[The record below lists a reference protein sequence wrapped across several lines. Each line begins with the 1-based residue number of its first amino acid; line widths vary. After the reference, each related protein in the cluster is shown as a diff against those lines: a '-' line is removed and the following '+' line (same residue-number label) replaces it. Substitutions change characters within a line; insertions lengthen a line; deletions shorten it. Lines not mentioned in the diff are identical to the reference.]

1 MRFLR
6 LIGAMIQLRVPPKVN
21 LSPGSAGA
29 PGEASAGA
37 FLMWFLWQ
45 QRAYVGLGFLVGL
58 LWAVPGALSP
68 YLLGRVIDEGVVPGA
83 WDATLAWGGLLTV
96 LVLIGVAG
104 GILLHTVEVLGWI
117 QARYR
122 TMVLVGA
129 VSSQLGHVQQRRT
142 PTGEALSVA
151 SSDANTFGR
160 FCGLF
165 TSAGTAVVAF
175 VVVTLIVLNESV
187 VLGVAVLVMTPLI
200 VALTG
205 PLMRPL
211 HAATAVERSRSS
223 RLTGMATDIV
233 AGLRI
238 LRGIGG
244 ERTFGGNYAAQS
256 QLLRAASVKAG
267 VWRAGVES
275 LSGFLTGV
283 LLVVLTYL
291 GATELI
297 TGRLSVGQLVA
308 FFGYAVFLVIPIRS
322 FFGFGL
328 SLVASLVAAERTRRV
343 LHEPSPWPE
352 QACDHLPESGALRDL
367 ATGFVAEPG
376 ELTMVVCAQSEASAE
391 LADRLGR
398 YLPTLAQSR
407 DAAEEAGEK
416 RPARKDRARRWA
428 DRKAAAARDAELAR
442 DLWGVELGGVD
453 LARVPLAEV
462 RDRILV
468 CDTAA
473 SVFDGTLQQAIDPH
487 GRATRTQAEAA
498 LYAAAAEDVLEGL
511 PGGWQGRLGERGR
524 ALSGGQRQRVIL
536 ARALLADPEIL
547 VLVEPTSAVD
557 AHTEARIASRLA
569 EARRGRTTVVMTA
582 SPLLL
587 RHADRVVLLDGGEA
601 VARGTHAELFATCSA
616 YREVVRRGMAAEE

>member
-1 MRFLR
+1 MARFR

-21 LSPGSAGA
+21 LSPGPARA
-29 PGEASAGA
+29 PGESSAGA
-37 FLMWFLWQ
+37 FLMWFLRQ

-83 WDATLAWGGLLTV
+83 WDAALAWGSLLTV

-117 QARYR
+117 QAKYR

-160 FCGLF
+160 FCVRVSDAAAAL
-165 TSAGTAVVAF
+165 VAF
-175 VVVTLIVLNESV
+175 LLVTLIVLNESV
-187 VLGVAVLVMTPLI
+187 VLGVAVLVVTPLI

-205 PLMRPL
+205 PLMKPL

-244 ERTFGGNYAAQS
+244 ERTFGGNYVAQS

-291 GATELI
+291 GANELI

-308 FFGYAVFLVIPIRS
+308 FFGYAVFLVHPIQN
-322 FFGFGL
+322 FFALGL
-328 SLVASLVAAERTRRV
+328 SLVATLVAAERASRV
-343 LHEPSPWPE
+343 LNDPSPWPGS
-352 QACDHLPESGALRDL
+352 AAGGLPDSGALCDL

-376 ELTMVVCAQSEASAE
+376 ELTMVVCSTPDATAE

-398 YLPTLAQSR
+398 YLPPLDPAPGAPGEKGARGQSR
-407 DAAEEAGEK
+407 K
-416 RPARKDRARRWA
+416 ARAQRWA
-428 DRKAAAARDAELAR
+428 ARVEAVRRDAELAR
-442 DLWGVELGGVD
+442 AAWGVELGGVD

-462 RDRILV
+462 RDLILV

-473 SVFDGTLQQAIDPH
+473 SVFDGTLQQVIDPH
-487 GRATRTQAEAA
+487 GRATRPQAEAA

-601 VARGTHAELFATCSA
+601 VARGSHAELFATCAA

>member
-1 MRFLR
+1 MT
-6 LIGAMIQLRVPPKVN
+6 QLRVPAKVSA
-21 LSPGSAGA
+21 LPGSVGA
-29 PGEASAGA
+29 PAEGSAGA
-37 FLMWFLWQ
+37 FLRWFLWQ
-45 QRAYVGLGFLVGL
+45 QRAYVGLSVLIGL
-58 LWAVPGALSP
+58 LWAVPGAISP
-68 YLLGRVIDEGVVPGA
+68 YLLGRVIDEGVVPGS
-83 WDATLAWGGLLTV
+83 WDAALAWAGLLTV
-96 LVLIGVAG
+96 VVLVGVAG
-104 GILLHTVEVLGWI
+104 GILAHTVEVLEWI
-117 QARYR
+117 QASYR
-122 TMVLVGA
+122 TMTLLGR

-160 FCGLF
+160 FCMRVSNAAAAL
-165 TSAGTAVVAF
+165 VAF
-175 VVVTLIVLNESV
+175 LLVALIVLNESV
-187 VLGVAVLVMTPLI
+187 VLGVAVLVATPLI

-205 PLMRPL
+205 PLMKPL

-283 LLVVLTYL
+283 LLVALTYL
-291 GATELI
+291 GANELI
-297 TGRLSVGQLVA
+297 AGRLSVGQLVA
-308 FFGYAVFLVIPIRS
+308 FFGYAVFLAIPVQD
-322 FFGFGL
+322 FFALGL
-328 SLVASLVAAERTRRV
+328 SLVATLVAAERTSRV
-343 LHEPSPWPE
+343 LNDPSPWPDSPAE
-352 QACDHLPESGALRDL
+352 SLPESGELCDL
-367 ATGFVAEPG
+367 ATGFTAEPG
-376 ELTMVVCAQSEASAE
+376 ELTMVVCATPDASAA

-398 YLPTLAQSR
+398 YLPPLAQ
-407 DAAEEAGEK
+407 APGALGEK
-416 RPARKDRARRWA
+416 DAGRQS
-428 DRKAAAARDAELAR
+428 RKARAQRRAARVAAARRDADLAR
-442 DLWGVELGGVD
+442 AAWGVELGGVD

-468 CDTAA
+468 SDTGA
-473 SVFDGTLQQAIDPH
+473 SLFDGTLQQAIDPH
-487 GRATRTQAEAA
+487 GRATRAQAEAA

-511 PGGWQGRLGERGR
+511 PGGWQGGLGERGR
-524 ALSGGQRQRVIL
+524 SLSGGQRQRVIL

-587 RHADRVVLLDGGEA
+587 RHADRVALLDGGEVA
-601 VARGTHAELFATCSA
+601 ARGSHAELFATCAA
-616 YREVVRRGMAAEE
+616 YREVVRRGMAADE